1 VPKPKLQIETDIELD
16 ERCINTIRFLS
27 LDMVQKAKSGHAGTP
42 MGAADMTYTLWDKFL
57 KHNPR
62 NPNWVDRDRFILS
75 QGHACA
81 LLYSLLFLTGYDL
94 SLDELRN
101 FRQWGSKTPGHPEY
115 GLTPGV
121 SVTTGP
127 LGQGFAHGVGMAIA
141 EKWLADHFNRERY
154 KIFDHFTYT
163 TCSDGDMQEGV
174 TSEAAS
180 LAGTLHLGKLIYLY
194 DDNGAQIDTSTD
206 VTFGENVGERFR
218 AYGWQVLGPISGIEL
233 DSICSAIRDAQR
245 EKDRPSL
252 IICRTMIGRYTPKEG
267 THVMHSDPIPD
278 EEVKA
283 AKENAHWPT
292 DTTFYVPDDVL
303 KHMRKAVE
311 RGQRDEKAWNEMFSD
326 YAKQY
331 PELAERF
338 RVQLSGELPENW
350 DAGLDQLFKNAKAPM
365 ATREASGEILNT
377 IAKQVHAL
385 FGGSADVGSST
396 KSVLTGYGDF
406 GWHEYAGHNIHFG
419 VREHAMGAI
428 AGGLALHGGVIPYT
442 ATYFNF
448 SDYMRPPMRLAAL
461 QKIRVIY
468 IFTHDSIG
476 LGQDGPTHQ
485 PVEQLMGL
493 RAIPNMT
500 VIRPADPAETVEA
513 WRLALRNSTGPTV
526 LVLTRQK
533 VPIIDRENLASSAEG
548 TRRGGYVLWS
558 SKEKTPD
565 LILIATGSEVNLALD
580 AARKLAQQNPNETI
594 RVVSMPSWEIFDR
607 QSREYKESVL
617 PHNVRTRVSIEA
629 GAKVGWEHYVG
640 LDGEIIGLDR
650 FGASGPSDVV
660 YQKLGFTPEHVIKVV
675 NEMKEKIRNQ
685 MEEDRFRNG

>member
-1 VPKPKLQIETDIELD
+1 
-16 ERCINTIRFLS
+16 
-27 LDMVQKAKSGHAGTP
+27 MVQKAKSGHAGTP
-42 MGAADMTYTLWDKFL
+42 MGAADIAYVLWDKFL

-62 NPNWVDRDRFILS
+62 DPDWVNRDRFILS

-141 EKWLADHFNRERY
+141 EKWLADHYNREGY
-154 KIFDHFTYT
+154 KIFDHYTYA

-218 AYGWQVLGPISGIEL
+218 AYGWQVLGPISGVEL
-233 DSICSAIRDAQR
+233 DSISAAIRDAQR
-245 EKDRPSL
+245 EKERPSL
-252 IICRTMIGRYTPKEG
+252 IICRTMIGRYSPKEG

-283 AKENAHWPT
+283 TKQSAHWPT

-311 RGQRDEKAWNEMFSD
+311 RGQRDEKAWKEMFDD
-326 YAKQY
+326 YAKRY

-350 DAGLDQLFKNAKAPM
+350 DEGLDQLFKDAKDPM

-377 IAKQVHAL
+377 IAKHVHAL

-396 KSVLTGYGDF
+396 KTVLTGYGDF

-468 IFTHDSIG
+468 IFSHDSIG

-513 WRLALRNSTGPTV
+513 WRIALRNSTGPTV

-533 VPIIDRENLASSAEG
+533 VPIIDREKDGSSAEG
-548 TRRGGYVLWS
+548 ARRGGYILWS

-565 LILIATGSEVNLALD
+565 LILIATGSEVHLALE
-580 AARKLAQQNPNETI
+580 AAKKLAEQNPDETI

-607 QSREYKESVL
+607 QSQEYKESVL
-617 PHNVRTRVSIEA
+617 PHNVKARVSIEA

-640 LDGEIIGLDR
+640 LEGAIIGLDR
-650 FGASGPSDVV
+650 FGASAPGDVV
-660 YQKLGFTPEHVIKVV
+660 FQKLGFTPEHVIKVV
-675 NEMKEKIRNQ
+675 NEMKERLRNQ
-685 MEEDRFRNG
+685 EEEDRFRNG